1 MSHVVAFKEI
11 VIPESAV
18 ADGTLAQALEELGL
32 ELQPGKTTYRW
43 YGRWM
48 NDYNEQN
55 AAFNQGVKPSLYG
68 QCEHAVRVKG
78 SGPNDYEL
86 GLIKNP
92 NGDGLIPAAD
102 FWGSGG
108 KIRDAIGAKCEKL
121 GTAYSR
127 AAIKAQ
133 ASRQGYALTE
143 QQVGGKIKLTAVRY
157 GV

>member
-18 ADGTLAQALEELGL
+18 ADGTLAQALDELGL
-32 ELQPGKTTYRW
+32 ELQPGKTTYKW

-48 NDYNEQN
+48 NDYNTGN
-55 AAFNQGVKPSLYG
+55 AAYRQGVEPSTYG
-68 QCEHAVRVKG
+68 QCVHAVKVKG
-78 SGPNDYEL
+78 AGPNDYEL
-86 GLIKNP
+86 GLIRNP
-92 NGDGLIPAAD
+92 DGAGLIPAAD

-108 KIRDAIGAKCEKL
+108 KIKDAIGEKCEKL

-127 AAIKAQ
+127 AAIQAQ

-143 QQVGGKIKLTAVRY
+143 QAVGGKIKLTAVRY
-157 GV
+157 AV